1 MASTPLIRVFP
12 AVLAVVIAVAV
23 LPTAPAV
30 AAPDPT
36 QTTAVA
42 ARACVAAMQRYP
54 LDDEVDIA
62 LLVRVD
68 AWRESAS
75 GTVTGTTEETGWG
88 TTTAQAAALQIA
100 LTWMSAESVRALNT
114 LDADDLRSAEDDL
127 VWAAGNLSD
136 RRLAKVLIRPL
147 ADRTATIARLRDTAA
162 KKLLESRAA
171 AKKTSA
177 KTSATTPVTTPVT
190 VIDTRP
196 DVVAD
201 DLVDFQRRLHTAM
214 RALPAVVQEDL
225 QDLRDA
231 KTVHGLGAVGAL
243 LVWTQQQG
251 QRGQELFNTWDGA
264 GAAYAAAL
272 RSVVAGTAGVNTYSG
287 VLDGCVRTLRAGSDD
302 DGLTVKGART
312 LARSNV
318 ALRLDAKGVIR
329 AVTE

>member
-1 MASTPLIRVFP
+1 MASSPLIRVFP
-12 AVLAVVIAVAV
+12 AVLAVVVAVAV
-23 LPTAPAV
+23 LPTVPAS

-75 GTVTGTTEETGWG
+75 GTVTGTTEEAGWG
-88 TTTAQAAALQIA
+88 TTTAQAAALQVA
-100 LTWMSAESVRALNT
+100 LTWMSAASVRELNT
-114 LDADDLRSAEDDL
+114 LGDDDLRSAEDDL
-127 VWAAGNLSD
+127 VWAVGNLSD
-136 RRLAKVLIRPL
+136 RRLAKVLVRPL
-147 ADRTATIARLRDTAA
+147 ADRTAAIARLRDKAA
-162 KKLLESRAA
+162 KRLIESKAA
-171 AKKTSA
+171 AKKKTSV
-177 KTSATTPVTTPVT
+177 KTSATTRVA

-196 DVVAD
+196 DVAVDALVHFQSRLNTALRAIPAVMRD
-201 DLVDFQRRLHTAM
+201 DL
-214 RALPAVVQEDL
+214 E
-225 QDLRDA
+225 DLRDA

-251 QRGQELFNTWDGA
+251 QRGQELFDTWAGA
-264 GAAYAAAL
+264 GAAYASAL

-287 VLDGCVRTLRAGSDD
+287 VLDGCVRTLRAGSGDN
-302 DGLTVKGART
+302 GLTVKGART